1 MADIT
6 GLLER
11 LSERSHNSPKHRG
24 LLTATATTI
33 ETLQAENDRLRE
45 ALGAI
50 AAEDVEA
57 DIIDVLEPKERRMV
71 DIAHQALTTVLHN
84 QEKKA

>member
-1 MADIT
+1 MAD
-6 GLLER
+6 
-11 LSERSHNSPKHRG
+11 
-24 LLTATATTI
+24 TTI
-33 ETLQAENDRLRE
+33 TALQAENDRLRE

-71 DIAHQALTTVLHN
+71 DIARQALTTVLHN

>member
-1 MADIT
+1 MSIEA
-6 GLLER
+6 
-11 LSERSHNSPKHRG
+11 
-24 LLTATATTI
+24 AATTI
-33 ETLQAENDRLRE
+33 TALQTENDRLRE

-71 DIAHQALTTVLHN
+71 DIARQALTTVLHN